1 MKHLSKLA
9 VMALLTL
16 LAAAPL
22 FAASVV
28 RGPYLQLQ
36 TDAGVTVR
44 WRTDAATDSVV
55 RFGATP
61 GNLNQSVTVPGLT
74 TEHTVRLDGL
84 AAGQQFWYS
93 VGDRNAP
100 LAGDATFHFHTAPV
114 RGEAA
119 ATRIWVIGDSGTADA
134 NARAVRDAYLAWA
147 ASNPADLWLMLG
159 DNAYNSGTDAEFQAA
174 VFNTYPTILRQLPL
188 WPTLGNHD
196 GATANSN
203 LQSGPYYDIFNLP
216 KAAEAGGFASGTE
229 AYYSFDYAN
238 IHFVCLDSYETDRSV
253 NGVMMEWL
261 QADLALND
269 QPWVIAFFHHPPYS
283 KGSHNSDTETALI
296 DMRQNA
302 LPILEAWGV
311 DLVLTGHSHSYE
323 RSYLLDGHYGVSTS
337 LNPLNHVLDPG
348 DGRESGD
355 GAYEK
360 PDLIAA
366 QNAGAVYAVAGSSGK
381 ISGGALNHPAMFVSL
396 NSLGSM
402 VLDVTGNRLDA
413 VFLDQAGAT
422 RDSFTL
428 VKTPDAAA
436 PLITGAS
443 AEDASHVLVDFNE
456 RLDSAAAENPAS
468 YAIAG
473 LAISQAQLLA
483 GDARVRLTTSPMTDG
498 TRYTLI
504 VNDVQDLIGNTI
516 LPDSSV
522 DFDYFERMTVAFQD
536 GLAPDPG
543 YAGTRDA
550 YIRQAAPD
558 TAHGLATSL
567 QVDGDDPAGSGND
580 LNILLAWDLG
590 AIPAGAIVEAAS
602 IRMEV
607 TNLSTGSYTCYA
619 LLTNWVEAQTT
630 WNRAST
636 AAAWGAA
643 GAASAADRDSTPL
656 CTVSAAA
663 TGALTVPL
671 NAAGLARVQSW
682 IDAPTGN
689 HGLVIGNS
697 ATTDGADF
705 HASESGTAVAR
716 PRLEVTYRVGTP
728 PANQAPLAGFTVDC
742 NALACNFSDTSSDGD
757 GTVSAWFWDFGDGAT
772 SAAQHPAHSY
782 TAAGDYTVTLTVTD
796 DDGASD
802 DASEL
807 VTVSVPP
814 DFIDQFAQA
823 DLPAAGSVVG
833 TFTDTHADDGLAQSI
848 TERESG
854 GKRNTRYSYLSH
866 TWRFQVAPGASISL
880 HADAWSGG
888 SGDGDAFVFAWSGD
902 NVSFTNLFTVSSA
915 SPANP
920 QSAAIPASG
929 TLYVRV
935 SDSNRQVGNLGL
947 DTVFIDQLYIRSD
960 SATVPEPPAAP
971 TNLLVTAST
980 SDSLSLSWQHPA
992 TDETGFELQRAP
1004 TADGA
1009 WLQVAAPGGGSSAHT
1024 DGGLLATTPYF
1035 YRIRAINGA
1044 GASAWSNV
1052 ASGTTAAAAA
1062 ITLTAS
1068 GSKNRGF
1075 HVADLA
1081 WSGATGNLVDI
1092 VRDGAIIATTANDGI
1107 YQDNTGNKGTRSY
1120 VYRVCQAGTS
1130 ACSNDVTLVF

>member
-1 MKHLSKLA
+1 
-9 VMALLTL
+9 
-16 LAAAPL
+16 
-22 FAASVV
+22 
-28 RGPYLQLQ
+28 
-36 TDAGVTVR
+36 
-44 WRTDAATDSVV
+44 
-55 RFGATP
+55 
-61 GNLNQSVTVPGLT
+61 
-74 TEHTVRLDGL
+74 
-84 AAGQQFWYS
+84 
-93 VGDRNAP
+93 
-100 LAGDATFHFHTAPV
+100 
-114 RGEAA
+114 
-119 ATRIWVIGDSGTADA
+119 
-134 NARAVRDAYLAWA
+134 
-147 ASNPADLWLMLG
+147 
-159 DNAYNSGTDAEFQAA
+159 
-174 VFNTYPTILRQLPL
+174 
-188 WPTLGNHD
+188 
-196 GATANSN
+196 
-203 LQSGPYYDIFNLP
+203 LP

-253 NGVMMEWL
+253 NGTMMEWL

-283 KGSHNSDTETALI
+283 KGSHNSDTEVELI

-323 RSYLLDGHYGVSTS
+323 RSFLLDGHYGSSTTLS
-337 LNPLNHVLDPG
+337 AVHKLDSG

-422 RDSFTL
+422 RDSFSL
-428 VKTPDAAA
+428 VKTPDTAA

-443 AEDASHVLVDFNE
+443 AEDATHVVVDFSE
-456 RLDSAAAENPAS
+456 KLDSAAAGNAAS

-473 LAISQAQLLA
+473 LAISDAELLA
-483 GDARVRLTTSPMTDG
+483 GDARVRLTTSAMTDG
-498 TRYTLI
+498 ARYTLI

-516 LPDSSV
+516 LTDSAV
-522 DFDYFERMTVAFQD
+522 DFDYFERMTLAFQD

-550 YIRQAAPD
+550 YLSQAAPD
-558 TAHGLATSL
+558 TAHGLTADL
-567 QVDGDDPAGSGND
+567 LVDGDDPAGSGSD

-619 LLTNWVEAQTT
+619 LLANWVEAQTT

-636 AAAWGAA
+636 AAPWGAA

-656 CTVSAAA
+656 CTVNAAA
-663 TGALTVPL
+663 TGAVTVPL
-671 NAAGLARVQSW
+671 NAAGLARVQAW
-682 IDAPTGN
+682 INAPAGN
-689 HGLVIGNS
+689 HGLVIGNA

-705 HASESGTAVAR
+705 HASESASAVAR

-728 PANQAPLAGFTVDC
+728 PANQGPLAGFSVDC
-742 NALACNFSDTSSDGD
+742 NVLACNFSDTSSDSD
-757 GTVSAWFWDFGDGAT
+757 GMVSAWSWDFGDGA
-772 SAAQHPAHSY
+772 SSVAQHPAHSY
-782 TAAGDYTVTLTVTD
+782 AAAGDYTVTLTVTD
-796 DDGASD
+796 DDGATD
-802 DASEL
+802 DVPSL
-807 VTVSVPP
+807 VTVSEPP

-823 DLPAAGSVVG
+823 DLPAAGSVNG
-833 TFTDTHADDGLAQSI
+833 TFASTHGDDGVAQTI

-866 TWRFQVAPGASISL
+866 TWRFQVAPGSSISL
-880 HADAWSGG
+880 NANAWSGG
-888 SGDGDAFVFAWSGD
+888 SSDGDAFVFAWSGD
-902 NVSFTNLFTVSSA
+902 NVSFTNLFTVGSA
-915 SPANP
+915 DPGNV

-929 TLYVRV
+929 ALYVRV
-935 SDSNRQVGNLGL
+935 SDSNRQAGNLGL
-947 DTVFIDQLYIRSD
+947 DTIFIDQLYIRSD
-960 SATVPEPPAAP
+960 NAAQPEPPAAP
-971 TNLLVTAST
+971 SDLLVTGGT
-980 SDSLSLSWQHPA
+980 SSSLSLGWQHPS

-1004 TADGA
+1004 TAGGA
-1009 WLQVAAPGGGSSAHT
+1009 WQQVAAPGGGSSAHT
-1024 DGGLLATTPYF
+1024 DNGLDAATTYF
-1035 YRIRAINGA
+1035 YRIRAGNGA

-1062 ITLTAS
+1062 MTLTAS
-1068 GSKNRGF
+1068 GSKIRGF

-1081 WSGATGNLVDI
+1081 WSGAAGSLVDI
-1092 VRDGAIIATTANDGI
+1092 VRDGAIIATTDNDGAW
-1107 YQDNTGNKGTRSY
+1107 QDNTGNKGTRSY
-1120 VYRVCQAGTS
+1120 VYRICEAGT
-1130 ACSNDVTLVF
+1130 ATCSNDVTLVF

>member
-1 MKHLSKLA
+1 MKRLSKLA
-9 VMALLTL
+9 AIALLTL

-55 RFGATP
+55 RFGAAP

-74 TEHTVRLDGL
+74 TEHTVRLNGL

-93 VGDRNAP
+93 VGDSSAP
-100 LAGDATFHFHTAPV
+100 LAGDSTFHFHTAPV
-114 RGEAA
+114 RGDAA

-283 KGSHNSDTETALI
+283 KGSHDSDTETALI

-323 RSYLLDGHYGVSTS
+323 RSFLLDGHYGVSTS
-337 LNPLNHVLDPG
+337 LDPLNNVLDPG
-348 DGRESGD
+348 DGRETGD

-381 ISGGALNHPAMFVSL
+381 VSGGALDHPAMFVSL

-422 RDSFTL
+422 RDSFSL
-428 VKTPDAAA
+428 VKTPDTAA
-436 PLITGAS
+436 PVITGAS
-443 AEDASHVLVDFNE
+443 AEDATHVLVDFNE
-456 RLDSAAAENPAS
+456 RLDSAAAEDPAS

-483 GDARVRLTTSPMTDG
+483 GDARVRLTTSAMSDG
-498 TRYTLI
+498 ASYTLI

-516 LPDSSV
+516 LPDSAV
-522 DFDYFERMTVAFQD
+522 DYDYFERMTLAFQD

-550 YIRQAAPD
+550 YLSQAAPD
-558 TAHGLATSL
+558 TAHGLATDL
-567 QVDGDDPAGSGND
+567 LVDGDDPAGSGND

-619 LLTNWVEAQTT
+619 LMASWVEAQTT

-636 AAAWGAA
+636 AAPWGAA
-643 GAASAADRDSTPL
+643 GAASAADRESTPL
-656 CTVSAAA
+656 CTVNAAA

-682 IDAPTGN
+682 IDAPAGN
-689 HGLVIGNS
+689 HGLVIASS

-705 HASESGTAVAR
+705 HASESATAVAR

-728 PANQAPLAGFTVDC
+728 PPNQAPSASFLTDC
-742 NALACNFSDTSSDGD
+742 GGLDCGFSDSSSDAD
-757 GTVSAWFWDFGDGAT
+757 GTVSSWSWDFGDGAT

-782 TAAGDYTVTLTVTD
+782 AAAGTYTVTLTVTD

-802 DASEL
+802 DASES
-807 VTVSVPP
+807 VTVSEPP
-814 DFIDQFAQA
+814 DFIDQLAQA
-823 DLPAAGSVVG
+823 DLPGAGSVAG
-833 TFTDTHADDGLAQSI
+833 TFADTHGDDGVAQAI

-866 TWRFQVAPGASISL
+866 TWRFQVAPGSSISL
-880 HADAWSGG
+880 NANAWSGG
-888 SGDGDAFVFAWSGD
+888 SSDGDAFVFAWSGD
-902 NVSFTNLFTVSSA
+902 NISFTELFTVGST
-915 SPANP
+915 SPANL

-947 DTVFIDQLYIRSD
+947 DTIFIDQLYIRSD

-971 TNLLVTAST
+971 TSLQITGST
-980 SDSLSLSWQHPA
+980 SDALALSWQHPS
-992 TDETGFELQRAP
+992 TDETGFELQRVLASGG
-1004 TADGA
+1004 T
-1009 WLQVAAPGGGSSAHT
+1009 WTLVASPGGGSSTYT
-1024 DGGLLATTPYF
+1024 DNGLAADTTYSYRLRAT
-1035 YRIRAINGA
+1035 NSA
-1044 GASAWSNV
+1044 GPSAWSNTI
-1052 ASGTTAAAAA
+1052 SGTTAAAPA
-1062 ITLTAS
+1062 ITLTAA
-1068 GSKNRGF
+1068 GSKVRGF

-1081 WSGATGNLVDI
+1081 WSGAAGSEVDI

-1107 YQDNTGNKGTRSY
+1107 YQDNTGNKGARSY
-1120 VYRVCQAGTS
+1120 VYRVCAAGTGT
-1130 ACSNDVTLVF
+1130 CSNDVTLVF